1 MLEID
6 TTYKIS
12 TMTLCTRIP
21 DCQFILQNIQRY
33 LDLDEHIIGIKSSD
47 AFRGNYFTN
56 KYKRQKK
63 KKPTSINKI
72 SFCNQISIIIA
83 LNTTQ
88 INVKLFKNGTL
99 HLTGCQSLDSAKSCV
114 QILLT
119 RLNNMVPK
127 SVKILL
133 TKDQNGI
140 LLDKSNFV
148 YSYNTKETYKE
159 NNRTTIIGQVCSDK
173 TGYYIIHDKTY
184 KIDKKIGMFISVK
197 SGTSKKYDILNFS
210 GESIG
215 YCQIQI
221 IGTNKRLYNKYL
233 QYDQEFDLICS
244 KNGPVANFHYEI
256 SEELVTDTSK
266 IDDIQ
271 EITYS
276 CNPFVNCKMINPN
289 LDLDLQIN
297 CVNVSFN
304 LGTQIHGARL
314 YKLLCD
320 LNYIC
325 QYKPETYHG
334 IKLLYKIPYSET
346 NENFNLTGK
355 CKCSK
360 KCICNDITFLI
371 FQTGSVLATGFKN
384 TDIIQPV
391 CNNFVN
397 LCRKYSDEI
406 IVN

>member
-1 MLEID
+1 M
-6 TTYKIS
+6 TTMTQTTDSINIIPYNIS
-12 TMTLCTRIP
+12 TMTVCTKIP
-21 DCQFILQNIQRY
+21 NCQFILQNIERY
-33 LDLDEHIIGIKSSD
+33 LDLDQYIIGIKSND
-47 AFRGNYFTN
+47 TFRGNYFTN

-63 KKPTSINKI
+63 KQITSINKI

-83 LNTTQ
+83 LNTNQ

-99 HLTGCQSLDSAKSCV
+99 HLTGCRSLDLARSCI
-114 QILLT
+114 QILLE
-119 RLNNMVPK
+119 RLNNMVTK

-133 TKDQNGI
+133 TKDQNGV

-148 YSYNTKETYKE
+148 YSYNKE
-159 NNRTTIIGQVCSDK
+159 NCNKIIIGKIDTHQS
-173 TGYYIIHDKTY
+173 GYYIIHDKTY
-184 KIDKKIGMFISVK
+184 KIDTKTGMFISVK
-197 SGTSKKYDILNFS
+197 LGTGKKYDILNFS

-215 YCQIQI
+215 FCQIQI
-221 IGTNKRLYNKYL
+221 IGSNKRLYNKHL
-233 QYDQEFDLICS
+233 QYNKEFDLICS
-244 KNGPVANFHYEI
+244 KNGPVANFQYEI
-256 SEELVTDTSK
+256 SENLITNTSK

-271 EITYS
+271 EIIYS
-276 CNPFVNCKMINPN
+276 CNPFVNSKTVDPN
-289 LDLDLQIN
+289 LNIDLKIN

-304 LGTQIHGARL
+304 LGTQIRGQSL

-334 IKLLYKIPYSET
+334 VKLIYKIPYDNNIE
-346 NENFNLTGK
+346 LDGR

-360 KCICNDITFLI
+360 KCICNDVTFLI

-384 TDIIQPV
+384 TDIITPI
-391 CNNFVN
+391 CNKFVN
-397 LCRKYSDEI
+397 LCHKYSHEI